1 VAGRESRSLRELAA
15 LHSVLTAYRDA
26 AGKRQVA
33 SDEALLSILSAMGV
47 EIDSPRGA
55 ASLLTARKKEIASRS
70 IEPVTIAWNGRLS
83 VDLNMRRKTGDTA
96 EILMHL
102 ESGETQRARVKV
114 VAARTK
120 SEQGEGAATPRRSTH
135 RIRFPQILPI
145 GYHEAEISIGKAKY
159 QTFVLSA
166 PKKCF
171 AKADADRSW
180 GVFMPIYAL
189 VSQTNWGAG
198 DFSDFSRLAELVQSR
213 GGSVV
218 ATLPMLAT
226 FLGPGPY
233 EPSPYSP
240 ASRLFWN
247 EFYVDL
253 NRIPEFQTSKE
264 TRRMVDASDFQT
276 EIAELRNM
284 RFVDYRRQMALK
296 RRVLERLASTFFESG
311 SSQRREEFEKFRKE
325 YPNVDDYARFRAT
338 TEKQQSGWPVWPD
351 RIRDGNLQQSDF
363 DPQTLQYHL
372 YAQWV
377 TTEQLSQLADH
388 ARQSGRGLYLDF
400 PLGVHPDGYDVWSE
414 RSSFATGASVG
425 APPDPFFTRGQDW
438 GFPPIHP
445 ERLRQTRYRYIIEAL
460 RRHMRF
466 AGVLRLDHVMALHR
480 LYWIP
485 RGEQATNGVY
495 VRSPAEELYAV
506 IGIESHRFET
516 SIVGEDLGTVPSYVR
531 TSMERHN
538 LRRMYVLQY
547 EARSDGRNALS
558 PVFEGAF
565 ASINTHDMPT
575 FAAWWAGQDIDSRV
589 QMGLLTEQEAENASR
604 TRERTREGIINF
616 LQRKGL
622 LRGSGD
628 NPAQVHDA
636 CMAYLSQSPA
646 EIALVSL
653 EDLWLERQPQNT
665 PGTSDEK
672 PNWRRK
678 AVKTLEE
685 ICSSPSITLR
695 LKTIDLN
702 RNRKKNG

>member
-1 VAGRESRSLRELAA
+1 MASRGSRSLRELAA

-33 SDEALLSILSAMGV
+33 SDDGLLSVLRALGID
-47 EIDSPRGA
+47 IDSARA
-55 ASLLTARKKEIASRS
+55 ATSLLSERKKEIAARS
-70 IEPVTIAWNGRLS
+70 VESVTIAWNGRLS
-83 VDLNMRRKTGDTA
+83 VDLNLRRKTGETA
-96 EILMHL
+96 DILINL
-102 ESGETQRARVKV
+102 ENGETLRASVKLV
-114 VAARTK
+114 PARRKT
-120 SEQGEGAATPRRSTH
+120 EDGEGAASANPVTH
-135 RIRFPQILPI
+135 RVRFPQTLPF
-145 GYHEAEISIGKAKY
+145 GYHDAEITIGKVKY
-159 QTFVLSA
+159 QTFILSA
-166 PKKCF
+166 PRECF
-171 AKADADRSW
+171 SKTDEDRSW

-189 VSQTNWGAG
+189 VSKNNWGAG
-198 DFSDFSRLAELVQSR
+198 DFSDFNRLAELVQSR

-240 ASRLFWN
+240 ASRMFWN

-253 NRIPEFQTSKE
+253 NRIPEFQSSKE
-264 TRRMVDASDFQT
+264 ARRMVDASDFQG
-276 EIAELRNM
+276 EISALRKM

-296 RRVLERLASTFFESG
+296 RRVLEQLASTFFESG
-311 SSQRREEFEKFRKE
+311 SPQRREEFEKFRRE
-325 YPNVDDYARFRAT
+325 YPDVDDYARFRAT

-351 RIRDGNLQQSDF
+351 RIRDGNLQDGDF
-363 DPQTLQYHL
+363 DANARHYHL

-377 TTEQLSQLADH
+377 TTEQLAQLADQ
-388 ARQSGRGLYLDF
+388 ARNSGRGLYLDF
-400 PLGVHPDGYDVWSE
+400 PLGVHPDGYDVWRE

-495 VRSPAEELYAV
+495 VRYPAEELYAV
-506 IGIESHRFET
+506 IAIESHRFQT

-547 EARSDGRNALS
+547 EARSDGRSALS
-558 PVFEGAF
+558 PVFDGAF
-565 ASINTHDMPT
+565 ASINTHDMPS
-575 FAAWWAGQDIDSRV
+575 FAAWWAALDVESRV
-589 QMGLLTEQEAENASR
+589 QMGLLTEVEAEKASSNR
-604 TRERTREGIINF
+604 QRTREGIINF

-665 PGTSDEK
+665 PGTSEEK